1 MPFIRLQE
9 NLPLVYEENSRDFQ
23 LLGRLYDCVINGV
36 KNDIDNLI
44 YINNPDYCY
53 SNILELLK
61 TKVGFFTSKHFS
73 DRELRHTLKVF
84 SILLKNKGA
93 KEAIEKVIYL
103 WLRINNIKGNGYASI
118 DNKKYVISINLPSSP
133 KDISLLDEIFRYI
146 LPTGYIVNYVFYTKP
161 SIDDINIKYAD
172 SSKFTTSI
180 YDSIVRNGDIS
191 TKTIEEEKALENR
204 LTGITHLG
212 IIKND

>member
-93 KEAIEKVIYL
+93 KEGYSELSKKSFEKYSFSSWESL
-103 WLRINNIKGNGYASI
+103 NIFFRFIRDLQERVLLTSRFFSSI
-118 DNKKYVISINLPSSP
+118 STF
-133 KDISLLDEIFRYI
+133 DIS
-146 LPTGYIVNYVFYTKP
+146 
-161 SIDDINIKYAD
+161 
-172 SSKFTTSI
+172 
-180 YDSIVRNGDIS
+180 
-191 TKTIEEEKALENR
+191 
-204 LTGITHLG
+204 
-212 IIKND
+212 